1 MAKGLTPKELIK
13 MLEKLGFNETR
24 VTGSHHRFVHQD
36 GRKTTIPVHG
46 NEPIGV
52 GLLLKIIKK
61 DLQMEKNEFFKLAE
75 KR

>member
-13 MLEKLGFNETR
+13 ILEGIGFRETR

-36 GRKTTIPVHG
+36 GRKTTIPIHG
-46 NEPIGV
+46 NEPIGI

-61 DLQMEKNEFFKLAE
+61 DVQMEKNEFFKLAE